1 MTTPNPDAAEQTEQ
15 VRQRYAAAA
24 RDVAAGKGTG
34 LAAGPDDGH
43 RFGAAHYQSDD
54 SDLPDGV
61 VAASLGCGNP
71 VEVADLRAGQ
81 TVLDL
86 GSGGGL
92 DVLLSARRVGPTG
105 KAIGLDMTDEML
117 TLARDHAAQAGATN
131 VEFLAGQIEHIPL
144 PDSSVDVVISN
155 CVITLSADKAAVF
168 AEIARILR
176 PGGRIGITDILAE
189 DTLTDADRA
198 QRAGKVECLA
208 DALTQTG
215 YWSLLATA
223 GFTGIEIR
231 PTHPAGDQLFSAIIR
246 ATKPVS
252 SHAIP
257 GVRVVAMTAD
267 HGPAVLAI
275 YQAGLDGGDA
285 SFETTAPTWTTWDS
299 THLAEHRLVAIDQ
312 DDEVLGWVAVSPV
325 SSRCVYSGVVEHS
338 VYVASEVR
346 GRGVGLALLSALIA
360 STEAAGVWT
369 IQSEVF
375 PENAA
380 SVALH
385 ERAGFRQVGVHERIG
400 VHHGRW
406 RDVIMIERRS
416 ARAGTG

>member
-1 MTTPNPDAAEQTEQ
+1 MTAPNPDVAEQTEQ

-34 LAAGPDDGH
+34 LAAGPDDGD
-43 RFGAAHYQSDD
+43 RFGATHYQSDD

-144 PDSSVDVVISN
+144 PDGSVDVVISN

-168 AEIARILR
+168 AEIARVLR

-208 DALTQTG
+208 GAVTQTG

-223 GFTGIEIR
+223 GFTGIEIS

-252 SHAIP
+252 SQAIP
-257 GVRVVAMTAD
+257 
-267 HGPAVLAI
+267 PS
-275 YQAGLDGGDA
+275 GGD
-285 SFETTAPTWTTWDS
+285 D
-299 THLAEHRLVAIDQ
+299 
-312 DDEVLGWVAVSPV
+312 
-325 SSRCVYSGVVEHS
+325 
-338 VYVASEVR
+338 
-346 GRGVGLALLSALIA
+346 
-360 STEAAGVWT
+360 
-369 IQSEVF
+369 
-375 PENAA
+375 
-380 SVALH
+380 
-385 ERAGFRQVGVHERIG
+385 
-400 VHHGRW
+400 
-406 RDVIMIERRS
+406 RRS
-416 ARAGTG
+416 WRGDAGDL